1 MRSVVNS
8 CFVAFVLPSN
18 GLTLAIYYTCQ
29 MKPLDGETYG
39 TKNSYFLASPPPISL
54 DIYSALYFYLCISVD
69 TTIKFLLNFE
79 EKIRFDL
86 IRMISMFGQV
96 LGEIQFLRLAVIAL
110 PEIIQRRNDV
120 IDFRYN
126 RVNLCCK

>member
-1 MRSVVNS
+1 
-8 CFVAFVLPSN
+8 
-18 GLTLAIYYTCQ
+18 
-29 MKPLDGETYG
+29 
-39 TKNSYFLASPPPISL
+39 LASPPPISL